1 MYFKSDL
8 KEIKLRSIYT
18 LIGFFLSI
26 LICYLYRS
34 EVLFLF
40 TKPLIVVMGNSL
52 NTSFIFTHLAEA
64 FAAQLQSCI
73 ILAFVICFL
82 PLFIINLCL
91 YLVPG
96 LFKYERNFL
105 ILFIL
110 GIFSFLLLG
119 LYIGYGFIVPFAW
132 KFLLSFQVSSEIN
145 PFSVILEAR
154 IRDYID
160 LLVNLTYLILFVFQ
174 IPFCIILGLFFNLFT
189 INFCVRH
196 RRYFLLFSW
205 IVAALV
211 TPPDVLSQIFIAI
224 PLYFLIELTFFS
236 YYCFVKQ

>member
-1 MYFKSDL
+1 MLLNRMFV
-8 KEIKLRSIYT
+8 
-18 LIGFFLSI
+18 G
-26 LICYLYRS
+26 C
-34 EVLFLF
+34 LFL
-40 TKPLIVVMGNSL
+40 V
-52 NTSFIFTHLAEA
+52 
-64 FAAQLQSCI
+64 
-73 ILAFVICFL
+73 
-82 PLFIINLCL
+82 
-91 YLVPG
+91 
-96 LFKYERNFL
+96 
-105 ILFIL
+105 
-110 GIFSFLLLG
+110 LLG
-119 LYIGYGFIVPFAW
+119 CGTDSSQDSNSSTSDSDST
-132 KFLLSFQVSSEIN
+132 SFQVSSEIN

-154 IRDYID
+154 IKDYID

-174 IPFCIILGLFFNLFT
+174 IQFCIILGLFFNLFT

>member
-18 LIGFFLSI
+18 LIGFFISI
-26 LICYLYRS
+26 FICYLYRS

-96 LFKYERNFL
+96 LFKY
-105 ILFIL
+105 
-110 GIFSFLLLG
+110 
-119 LYIGYGFIVPFAW
+119 
-132 KFLLSFQVSSEIN
+132 
-145 PFSVILEAR
+145 
-154 IRDYID
+154 
-160 LLVNLTYLILFVFQ
+160 
-174 IPFCIILGLFFNLFT
+174 
-189 INFCVRH
+189 
-196 RRYFLLFSW
+196 
-205 IVAALV
+205 
-211 TPPDVLSQIFIAI
+211 
-224 PLYFLIELTFFS
+224 
-236 YYCFVKQ
+236 